1 MGEGKTTRSAWTKKE
16 IKVLKKM
23 SREGKSNKEIAEVL
37 GRTPGAI
44 GFRKTKMQIKM
55 KTSKI
60 RTKKGKA
67 VTAAVAPVIPTVS
80 TREQAKDMA
89 RAARHI
95 ARANGKR
102 ITMAMFFV
110 EDL

>member
-1 MGEGKTTRSAWTKKE
+1 MSNGKTSRKAWTKKE
-16 IKVLKKM
+16 DKILEKL
-23 SREGKSNKEIAEVL
+23 SRKGKSNTEIAEVL

-44 GFRKTKMQIKM
+44 GFRKTKKQIKM

-67 VTAAVAPVIPTVS
+67 VDAVAPVIPTVS
-80 TREQAKDMA
+80 TRDQAKDMA
-89 RAARHI
+89 RAARGI

>member
-23 SREGKSNKEIAEVL
+23 SRDGKSNKEIAEVL

-55 KTSKI
+55 KTSTI

-67 VTAAVAPVIPTVS
+67 VAAVAPVIPTVS
-80 TREQAKDMA
+80 TRDQAKDMA
-89 RAARHI
+89 RAARGI

>member
-1 MGEGKTTRSAWTKKE
+1 MGVDKTTRSAWTKKE

-23 SREGKSNKEIAEVL
+23 SRDGKSNKEIAEVL

-44 GFRKTKMQIKM
+44 GFRKSKMQIKM
-55 KTSKI
+55 KNSNV

-67 VTAAVAPVIPTVS
+67 VAAVASVIPTVS
-80 TREQAKDMA
+80 TRDQAKDMA
-89 RAARHI
+89 RAARGI

>member
-1 MGEGKTTRSAWTKKE
+1 MGEGKTKRSVWMKRE
-16 IKVLKKM
+16 IRILKVM
-23 SREGKSNKEIAEVL
+23 SRDGKNNKEIAEVL

-44 GFRKTKMQIKM
+44 GFRKSKMKIKM
-55 KTSKI
+55 KNPNI
-60 RTKKGKA
+60 RTKKAKG
-67 VTAAVAPVIPTVS
+67 VAAVAPVIPTVS
-80 TREQAKDMA
+80 TRDQAKDMA
-89 RAARHI
+89 RAARGI

>member
-1 MGEGKTTRSAWTKKE
+1 MSKQKGSSRVWTKKE
-16 IKVLKKM
+16 DKILEKM
-23 SREGKSNKEIAEVL
+23 SRKGKNNTEIAEVL

-44 GFRKTKMQIKM
+44 GFRKTKKQIKM

-67 VTAAVAPVIPTVS
+67 VDAVAPVIPTVS
-80 TREQAKDMA
+80 TRDQAKDMA
-89 RAARHI
+89 RAARGI